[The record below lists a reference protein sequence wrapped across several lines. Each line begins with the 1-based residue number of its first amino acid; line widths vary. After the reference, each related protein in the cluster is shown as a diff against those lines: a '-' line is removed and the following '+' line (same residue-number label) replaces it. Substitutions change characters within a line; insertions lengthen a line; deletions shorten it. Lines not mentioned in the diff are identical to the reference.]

1 MGFMNM
7 IPASDSFVVSA
18 EMNEK
23 FTFRGRLKTLKSD
36 SAGNLWFI
44 AGNESGVLRLNED
57 MSYTKITSPFETLKN
72 KFINEFEFLYPYSDE
87 HVFFAMENGFAHY
100 SNKISKPYNQ
110 PFNAFVVKVELP
122 YLDSF
127 VIVNDSELAVP
138 EFAFK
143 QNAFRFHY
151 TAPFFESPQ
160 GLKFSY
166 LLENYN
172 QEWSEWSTDHYK
184 DFTNLPEGDYVFQV
198 KAKNIYGTESLGS
211 SFPFRIR
218 PPWYRS
224 SLAYYMYL
232 LLFTGLVMLTFKFVL
247 YRMKMERNRVLAQH
261 RAELDLK
268 EDRYRMQKLVTEKE
282 IISLRNEKLQN
293 EMMFRDKE
301 LANQTMSIIQKNKFL
316 VSLKED
322 LQRIQKS
329 ANDEHLKRT
338 LTGLNRNINK
348 EIDNKQQN
356 QIFETYF
363 DEVHREFFT
372 VLKEKFPG
380 LSPREMRLSA
390 YIRMNLTSKEIAA
403 LLNITDRGVEISR
416 YRLRRKLDLPRDVNL
431 SIFLT
436 NL

>member
-1 MGFMNM
+1 
-7 IPASDSFVVSA
+7 
-18 EMNEK
+18 
-23 FTFRGRLKTLKSD
+23 
-36 SAGNLWFI
+36 
-44 AGNESGVLRLNED
+44 
-57 MSYTKITSPFETLKN
+57 
-72 KFINEFEFLYPYSDE
+72 
-87 HVFFAMENGFAHY
+87 
-100 SNKISKPYNQ
+100 
-110 PFNAFVVKVELP
+110 
-122 YLDSF
+122 
-127 VIVNDSELAVP
+127 
-138 EFAFK
+138 
-143 QNAFRFHY
+143 
-151 TAPFFESPQ
+151 
-160 GLKFSY
+160 
-166 LLENYN
+166 
-172 QEWSEWSTDHYK
+172 
-184 DFTNLPEGDYVFQV
+184 
-198 KAKNIYGTESLGS
+198 
-211 SFPFRIR
+211 
-218 PPWYRS
+218 
-224 SLAYYMYL
+224 
-232 LLFTGLVMLTFKFVL
+232 
-247 YRMKMERNRVLAQH
+247 
-261 RAELDLK
+261 
-268 EDRYRMQKLVTEKE
+268 MQKLVTEKE

-329 ANDEHLKRT
+329 VNDEHLKRT